1 MRELANQTR
10 DETVAL
16 VFQAAMSG
24 DVARFAAENGV
35 DVATLRQ
42 LKLRHMEDYV
52 AFLEAVLFRIKDQ
65 VDY

>member
-1 MRELANQTR
+1 MMEPAKQTR
-10 DETVAL
+10 DEIVAL

-24 DVARFAAENGV
+24 DVARFAAENGI
-35 DVATLRQ
+35 DVATLRH